1 VRNYEG
7 VVGLAETKDPILRRN
22 IFVIDRYLRLLDAAG
37 FASGQPT
44 NTGASGNTHG
54 EGCCPNQV
62 DEFERVHDATEGI
75 LSFGRATE
83 LASAA
88 PLSGHTITR
97 IEGGE
102 LNTIFNLNG
111 DTTAGAV
118 TFSTTTVR
126 TGTYSILITK
136 GGAAAANFSLA
147 LFFDADGQTA
157 STGPVAAC
165 AWRAW
170 IRFSALPDAARQII
184 SIRSGATIRSQLNLS
199 NTGILTLDG
208 VSGTTVLAINTWYEL
223 TGVFTSAS
231 TGSHSI
237 RISED
242 GRDRTQEFS
251 NVTPVANGTVLNI
264 LFGSTSVA
272 GTYTMFVD
280 DIMLEAGAS
289 TSVVDYPPPGG
300 VYAIPLSADGAIADV
315 WGLTGAATRWQAC
328 TAPHDAA
335 SFIAVTGT
343 GDRNQSFLQTPQAA
357 VTHTIN
363 CAQFGSIVGCST
375 AGNYNSFLKIAISNA
390 VAAGSLTSLTA
401 GAIGG
406 ATALQNIGSLQ
417 QNSNF
422 TLAPWTEAELEGM
435 VIVAH
440 AAPSAGGQTVSVYTL
455 ATQVDVG
462 PAATADFARAIRVTA
477 EDGHVIPAYLVADGS
492 AVNAD
497 SQARLVAGY
506 DGTNAQILLTD
517 TSGRLVTVGGGGI
530 TVDLADDA
538 AFTVGTSRV
547 VPMGAMA
554 DETGTDSVDEGD
566 IGVPRMTLDRKL
578 LIGSE
583 LSDDAA
589 FTIASSKVNVIGF
602 LADETAT
609 DSVDEG
615 DVGAARMTLD
625 RRIIT
630 SSELIDDAAFGI
642 GTARI
647 SGTGLLADETGT
659 DSVDEGDIG
668 IARMTLDRRA
678 HVKNT
683 DFSAGAALGDTDA
696 NPTTTKVGAVTMFRN
711 EGTTTL
717 SRASGETHATDE
729 LGNTDDAGVHVSDIH
744 KSFVVTLTNV
754 STAYD
759 TNPETQTSAST
770 DCRRFRYAILSF
782 TLDSTGT
789 PTDILFDVEM
799 SPDNSN
805 FYKIGWGFLQDL
817 RYDDTVCATAINESI
832 LIEKLDRYVRLVVT
846 ATGGTGAGTKF
857 DVTNAKITF
866 FN

>member
-1 VRNYEG
+1 MRNYEG

-83 LASAA
+83 LTSAA

-184 SIRSGATIRSQLNLS
+184 TIRSGATVRSQLNLS

-223 TGVFTSAS
+223 TGVYTSAS

-300 VYAIPLSADGAIADV
+300 VYAIPLSADGAIADS

-363 CAQFGSIVGCST
+363 CAQFGNIVGCST
-375 AGNYNSFLKIAISNA
+375 AGNYTSLLKIAISNA

-497 SQARLVAGY
+497 SQARLIAGH
-506 DGTNAQILLTD
+506 DGANAQILLTD
-517 TSGRLVTVGGGGI
+517 TSGRLVIVGGGGI

-547 VPMGAMA
+547 MPMGAMA
-554 DETGTDSVDEGD
+554 DETATDSMDEGD

-583 LSDDAA
+583 LTDDTA
-589 FTIASSKVNVIGF
+589 FGVATSKINVVGF

-625 RRIIT
+625 RR
-630 SSELIDDAAFGI
+630 
-642 GTARI
+642 
-647 SGTGLLADETGT
+647 
-659 DSVDEGDIG
+659 V
-668 IARMTLDRRA
+668 

-683 DFSAGAALGDTDA
+683 DFSAAAALADNVA
-696 NPTTTKVGAVTMFRN
+696 NPTTTTVAAYVHGKRQG
-711 EGTTTL
+711 GTTYDRVTNEVANSNTTGDTSDRGLHISDVVKYSRTTL
-717 SRASGETHATDE
+717 TALNTTYDDSPTTATSATVDCSRARTF
-729 LGNTDDAGVHVSDIH
+729 LFLWNV
-744 KSFVVTLTNV
+744 LRTN
-754 STAYD
+754 A
-759 TNPETQTSAST
+759 
-770 DCRRFRYAILSF
+770 
-782 TLDSTGT
+782 
-789 PTDILFDVEM
+789 PTDIQVICEF
-799 SPDNSN
+799 SN
-805 FYKIGWGFLQDL
+805 DGGTTWFAYRNNFWGQLL
-817 RYDDTVCATAINESI
+817 YDDIAVGTSPGISRCYSGDCVGDFIRFRIVCQGTTGSATFVVSGATLI
-832 LIEKLDRYVRLVVT
+832 LK
-846 ATGGTGAGTKF
+846 
-857 DVTNAKITF
+857 N
-866 FN
+866 

>member
-1 VRNYEG
+1 MRNYEG
-7 VVGLAETKDPILRRN
+7 AVGLAETKDPILRRN
-22 IFVIDRYLRLLDAAG
+22 LFVIDRYLRLLDAAG

-44 NTGASGNTHG
+44 NTGASGSTHG

-102 LNTIFNLNG
+102 LNAIFNLNG

-118 TFSTTTVR
+118 TFSTSTVR

-184 SIRSGATIRSQLNLS
+184 TIRSGATVRSQLNLS

-223 TGVFTSAS
+223 TGVYTSAS

-242 GRDRTQEFS
+242 GRQRTQEFS

-300 VYAIPLSADGAIADV
+300 VYAIPLSSDGVIADS

-375 AGNYNSFLKIAISNA
+375 AGNYNSFLKIGLSNA
-390 VAAGSLTSLTA
+390 VPAGSLTSLTA

-406 ATALQNIGSLQ
+406 ATALQNICSLQ

-435 VIVAH
+435 VVVAH

-455 ATQVDVG
+455 AAQVDVG
-462 PAATADFARAIRVTA
+462 PPATADFARAIRVTS
-477 EDGHVIPAYLVADGS
+477 EEGYVIPAYLVADGS
-492 AVNAD
+492 TFNAD
-497 SQARLVAGY
+497 SRARVVAGH
-506 DGTNAQILLTD
+506 DGTNAQVLLTD
-517 TSGRLVTVGGGGI
+517 SSGRLVTVGGSG
-530 TVDLADDA
+530 VAFDVADNSA
-538 AFTVGTSRV
+538 YTIGTSRV
-547 VPMGAMA
+547 VPGGFIV
-554 DETGTDSVDEGD
+554 DETLAASATENNFSVARIDAARRQLVRIVGATDTNRLD
-566 IGVPRMTLDRKL
+566 ISSGGE
-578 LIGSE
+578 IGLSE
-583 LSDDAA
+583 LPAA
-589 FTIASSKVNVIGF
+589 
-602 LADETAT
+602 
-609 DSVDEG
+609 
-615 DVGAARMTLD
+615 
-625 RRIIT
+625 
-630 SSELIDDAAFGI
+630 
-642 GTARI
+642 
-647 SGTGLLADETGT
+647 
-659 DSVDEGDIG
+659 
-668 IARMTLDRRA
+668 
-678 HVKNT
+678 
-683 DFSAGAALGDTDA
+683 AALGDTDS
-696 NPTTTKVGAVTMFRN
+696 NPTTTKVGACVMALTEDTRT
-711 EGTTTL
+711 GTPTWTRI
-717 SRASGETHATDE
+717 SSETHASDD
-729 LGNTDDAGVHVSDIH
+729 LGDADDVAMHVADQHKNTVQTVDTISKD
-744 KSFVVTLTNV
+744 
-754 STAYD
+754 YD
-759 TNPETQTSAST
+759 SANETGTSSAI
-770 DCRRFRYAILSF
+770 DVRRFRHATFTF
-782 TLDSTGT
+782 TLQSTGT
-789 PTDILFDVEM
+789 PTDIVFDIET
-799 SPDNSN
+799 SPDNSVW
-805 FYKIGWGFLQDL
+805 FKPGATYLQDL
-817 RYDDTVCATAINESI
+817 RYDDTVCATAINEAI
-832 LIEKLDRYVRLVVT
+832 PITLGTLDRFVRVLVT
-846 ATGGTGAGTKF
+846 SAGGTGAGTKF
-857 DVTNAKITF
+857 TVSNTKIYLG
-866 FN
+866 N

>member
-1 VRNYEG
+1 
-7 VVGLAETKDPILRRN
+7 
-22 IFVIDRYLRLLDAAG
+22 
-37 FASGQPT
+37 
-44 NTGASGNTHG
+44 
-54 EGCCPNQV
+54 
-62 DEFERVHDATEGI
+62 
-75 LSFGRATE
+75 
-83 LASAA
+83 
-88 PLSGHTITR
+88 
-97 IEGGE
+97 
-102 LNTIFNLNG
+102 
-111 DTTAGAV
+111 
-118 TFSTTTVR
+118 
-126 TGTYSILITK
+126 
-136 GGAAAANFSLA
+136 
-147 LFFDADGQTA
+147 
-157 STGPVAAC
+157 
-165 AWRAW
+165 
-170 IRFSALPDAARQII
+170 
-184 SIRSGATIRSQLNLS
+184 
-199 NTGILTLDG
+199 
-208 VSGTTVLAINTWYEL
+208 
-223 TGVFTSAS
+223 
-231 TGSHSI
+231 
-237 RISED
+237 
-242 GRDRTQEFS
+242 
-251 NVTPVANGTVLNI
+251 
-264 LFGSTSVA
+264 
-272 GTYTMFVD
+272 
-280 DIMLEAGAS
+280 
-289 TSVVDYPPPGG
+289 
-300 VYAIPLSADGAIADV
+300 
-315 WGLTGAATRWQAC
+315 
-328 TAPHDAA
+328 
-335 SFIAVTGT
+335 
-343 GDRNQSFLQTPQAA
+343 
-357 VTHTIN
+357 
-363 CAQFGSIVGCST
+363 
-375 AGNYNSFLKIAISNA
+375 
-390 VAAGSLTSLTA
+390 
-401 GAIGG
+401 
-406 ATALQNIGSLQ
+406 
-417 QNSNF
+417 
-422 TLAPWTEAELEGM
+422 
-435 VIVAH
+435 
-440 AAPSAGGQTVSVYTL
+440 
-455 ATQVDVG
+455 
-462 PAATADFARAIRVTA
+462 
-477 EDGHVIPAYLVADGS
+477 
-492 AVNAD
+492 
-497 SQARLVAGY
+497 
-506 DGTNAQILLTD
+506 
-517 TSGRLVTVGGGGI
+517 
-530 TVDLADDA
+530 
-538 AFTVGTSRV
+538 
-547 VPMGAMA
+547 MGAMA